1 MTDEVIFYHNPRS
14 RAQMVHWMLEEVG
27 APYRT
32 IILDFD
38 KGEHKTPEFL
48 AINPMGKLPTIIH
61 RDTVVTETG
70 AIIAYLADAFP
81 DARLAPPPGDPRRGI
96 WLRWL
101 FFGAGCFE
109 PALLDRMTQ
118 RTQPEPKAMVGH
130 GSYEDVLVALGK
142 MLDPGPYILGDQFS
156 AADVYVGAELNWA
169 MMFGAPG
176 LKGNPIFDAYV
187 ARLTD
192 RPAYKR
198 ASATA
203 PTAG

>member
-1 MTDEVIFYHNPRS
+1 MNDEIIFYHNPQS
-14 RAQMVHWMLEEVG
+14 RAQMAHWMLEEVG

-32 IILDFD
+32 ILIDFE
-38 KGEHKTPEFL
+38 KGENRTPEFL

-81 DARLAPPPGDPRRGI
+81 EAGLAPPPGDPKRGT

-109 PALLDRMTQ
+109 PALLDRMTA
-118 RTQPEPKAMVGH
+118 RPMPERKGMIGY
-130 GSYEDVLVALGK
+130 GSYEEVIAAFQK
-142 MLDPGPYILGDQFS
+142 MLDPGPYILGEKFS
-156 AADVYVGAELNWA
+156 AADVYIGAEISWA

-176 LKGNPIFDAYV
+176 LKGNPVFDAYV
-187 ARLTD
+187 ARVTD

-198 ASATA
+198 AS
-203 PTAG
+203 GK